1 MIPPEWF
8 EEARQRI
15 TPHICKTPLEF
26 DVGNR
31 LYLKWENQ
39 QITGSFKARGA
50 LNKVLALQPWERQ
63 RGIVTASAGNHGQ
76 GVALAGKLI
85 GSSVTVFASE
95 SASRVKLDA
104 IRAYGAELRLVPGGY
119 GEAEQA
125 GLEYAR
131 TQEKTWVSAYNDGQV
146 IAGQGTLAREVVSE
160 IHGEE
165 LLAWLVPCGGG
176 GLISGI
182 GAALHSDATQGK
194 KNRLIGVQSQASPF
208 LYELFVHGTQAGAVE
223 LPSLADGLS
232 GPVEQGSITIPLA
245 RKYVDA
251 MVLVSEVEIISAMR
265 YAWQRYHQRIE
276 PSAAVGLAAVLT
288 GRIADRPAVVV
299 ITGGNIQAE
308 IHHQLIGV

>member
-85 GSSVTVFASE
+85 GSPVTVFASE

-165 LLAWLVPCGGG
+165 HLTWLVPCGGG

-182 GAALHSDATQGK
+182 GAALHSGATQGK

-251 MVLVSEVEIISAMR
+251 MILVSEVEIISAMR

-299 ITGGNIQAE
+299 ITGSNIQAE

>member
-15 TPHICKTPLEF
+15 APHICKTPLEF
-26 DVGNR
+26 DAGNQ

-76 GVALAGKLI
+76 GVALAGNLV
-85 GSSVTVFASE
+85 GAPVTVFASE
-95 SASRVKLDA
+95 SASQVKLDA

-165 LLAWLVPCGGG
+165 PLAWLVPCGGG

-182 GAALHSDATQGK
+182 GAALQTDATQGK

-251 MVLVSEVEIISAMR
+251 MILVSEEEIISAMR

-276 PSAAVGLAAVLT
+276 PSGAVGLAAVLT

-308 IHHQLIGV
+308 IHHQLIGA

>member
-85 GSSVTVFASE
+85 GSPVTVFASE

-165 LLAWLVPCGGG
+165 HLTWLVPCGGG

-251 MVLVSEVEIISAMR
+251 MILVSEEEIISAMR

-276 PSAAVGLAAVLT
+276 PSGAVGLAAVLT

-308 IHHQLIGV
+308 IHHQLIGA